1 MSETKKITAEQLEKL
16 VKIQR
21 ELNSI
26 LANIGVL
33 ESQKHSLLH
42 QLADFNKD
50 SEEFKSELQA
60 EYGAININL
69 EDGSYVEVESEVK
82 EEAKLDVV

>member
-60 EYGAININL
+60 EYGTININL

>member
-16 VKIQR
+16 LKNQK
-21 ELNSI
+21 ELNTV
-26 LANIGVL
+26 LVNIGVV

-42 QLADFNKD
+42 QLADVNKE

-60 EYGAININL
+60 EYGSININL
-69 EDGSYVEVESEVK
+69 EDGSYVEVENN
-82 EEAKLDVV
+82 EEAAKLDVV